1 MEMTREELDAVVNA
15 AHARDARVRGHI
27 VNKEAILTAID
38 VGVDVI
44 DHADEMDDECIE
56 RHGRCRFVRRAEL
69 LPPDRAARGDGWR
82 ARLRRIDA

>member
-1 MEMTREELDAVVNA
+1 MRSSTRWCRR

-38 VGVDVI
+38 AGVDVI

-56 RHGRCRFVRRAEL
+56 RMVGAGSFVAPSCYLPTALLEAMGGGTRF
-69 LPPDRAARGDGWR
+69 
-82 ARLRRIDA
+82 RRIDA